1 VRVLG
6 IDPGSRLTG
15 WGVVEEQG
23 RDAVYVA
30 SGTVVLDGKGE
41 LAVRLARLGAECGEL
56 LTAWRPAAV
65 VLEQAFVARNV
76 QSALRLGEAR
86 GAVLAAIGAT
96 GVALHEYAPAAV
108 KLAAVG
114 DGRADKGAI
123 IRGVVRRLG
132 LAEQLATDA
141 ADALALALCHLQ
153 HAPLLAAIVATE
165 GRSGMP
171 QRGPRSA
178 SARSGSSRK
187 ASARSDSPRSDSL

>member
-1 VRVLG
+1 MRVLG

-23 RDAVYVA
+23 RALRYLG
-30 SGTVVLDGKGE
+30 SGTLVLEGRGE
-41 LAVRLARLGAECGEL
+41 LAVRLARLSEECGRL

-65 VLEQAFVARNV
+65 ALERAFVARNV

-86 GAVLAAIGAT
+86 GAVLAVIGAT

-114 DGRADKGAI
+114 HGQADKDAI
-123 IRGVVRRLG
+123 VWGVGRRLG
-132 LAEQLATDA
+132 LAEPLATDA

-153 HAPLLAAIVATE
+153 HAPLLAALDRG
-165 GRSGMP
+165 GR
-171 QRGPRSA
+171 
-178 SARSGSSRK
+178 GS
-187 ASARSDSPRSDSL
+187 L

>member
-1 VRVLG
+1 VRILG

-15 WGVVEEQG
+15 WGVVEDQG
-23 RDAVYVA
+23 RDPVYLG

-56 LTAWRPAAV
+56 LREWRPAAV

-96 GVALHEYAPAAV
+96 GIALHEYAPAAV

-153 HAPLLAAIVATE
+153 HAPLLAAIAAADARRAT
-165 GRSGMP
+165 P
-171 QRGPRSA
+171 QNRPRSA
-178 SARSGSSRK
+178 SARSGSI
-187 ASARSDSPRSDSL
+187 

>member
-1 VRVLG
+1 
-6 IDPGSRLTG
+6 
-15 WGVVEEQG
+15 WGGGEERG

-30 SGTVVLDGKGE
+30 GGTVVLDGRGE

-123 IRGVVRRLG
+123 VRGVVRRLG

-153 HAPLLAAIVATE
+153 HAPLLAAIAATDS
-165 GRSGMP
+165 RSGMP

-178 SARSGSSRK
+178 SARSGSSR
-187 ASARSDSPRSDSL
+187 SDSL

>member
-23 RDAVYVA
+23 RALRYLG
-30 SGTVVLDGKGE
+30 SGTLVLEGRGE
-41 LAVRLARLGAECGEL
+41 LAVRLARLSEECGRL

-65 VLEQAFVARNV
+65 ALERAFVARNV

-86 GAVLAAIGAT
+86 GAVLAVIGAT

-114 DGRADKGAI
+114 HGQADKDAI
-123 IRGVVRRLG
+123 AWGVGRRLG
-132 LAEQLATDA
+132 LAEPLATDA

-153 HAPLLAAIVATE
+153 HAPLLAALDAADGRAAAVA
-165 GRSGMP
+165 
-171 QRGPRSA
+171 RGPRSA
-178 SARSGSSRK
+178 SARRGSS
-187 ASARSDSPRSDSL
+187 

>member
-23 RDAVYVA
+23 RAVRYLG
-30 SGTVVLDGKGE
+30 SGTLVLQGKDE
-41 LAVRLARLGAECGEL
+41 LAVRLARLSEECGRL

-65 VLEQAFVARNV
+65 ALERAFVARNV

-86 GAVLAAIGAT
+86 GAVLAVIGAT

-114 DGRADKGAI
+114 HGQADKDAI
-123 IRGVVRRLG
+123 IWGVGKRLG
-132 LAEQLATDA
+132 LAEPLATDA

-153 HAPLLAAIVATE
+153 HAPLLAALDRGGRRATVA
-165 GRSGMP
+165 
-171 QRGPRSA
+171 RGPRRA
-178 SARSGSSRK
+178 PARRSS
-187 ASARSDSPRSDSL
+187 L